1 MQGSN
6 KAHLIDSR
14 NRELEMPSDDDHRRQ
29 AVVPDDDGKVVR
41 EIPVSDGSSAEHK
54 EWLKEMRGWLVVLAT
69 LAASVTYQAGLNPP
83 GGFWQDSNGH
93 LAGNPVLHDGT
104 FVRRYL
110 TFYYFNATAFA
121 TSLVIIILLLNERFY
136 KSEAKVAALTLTTM
150 VDLMSLVGAYI
161 AGSTRD
167 MANSIYIIVLTCFL
181 FVCVVYIARYAQ
193 AQVRPGI
200 IRF

>member
-69 LAASVTYQAGLNPP
+69 LAA
-83 GGFWQDSNGH
+83 
-93 LAGNPVLHDGT
+93 
-104 FVRRYL
+104 
-110 TFYYFNATAFA
+110 
-121 TSLVIIILLLNERFY
+121 
-136 KSEAKVAALTLTTM
+136 
-150 VDLMSLVGAYI
+150 
-161 AGSTRD
+161 
-167 MANSIYIIVLTCFL
+167 
-181 FVCVVYIARYAQ
+181 
-193 AQVRPGI
+193 
-200 IRF
+200 